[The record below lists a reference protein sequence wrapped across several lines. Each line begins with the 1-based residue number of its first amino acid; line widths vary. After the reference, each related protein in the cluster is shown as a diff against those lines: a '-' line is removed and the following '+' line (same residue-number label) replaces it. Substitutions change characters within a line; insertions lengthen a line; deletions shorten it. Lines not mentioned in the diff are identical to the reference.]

1 MWSPGKVQA
10 WKSEAIAMQAF
21 FSYKLHPFQ
30 QVCELLWVLI
40 SSSKIY
46 KIQLSL
52 HPGREIAISDGSAR
66 WRAARR
72 PGRDGPFRGYGG
84 LVHSLSRLL
93 S

>member
-1 MWSPGKVQA
+1 
-10 WKSEAIAMQAF
+10 MQAF
-21 FSYKLHPFQ
+21 FSYELHPFR

-72 PGRDGPFRGYGG
+72 LGRDGPFRGYGG